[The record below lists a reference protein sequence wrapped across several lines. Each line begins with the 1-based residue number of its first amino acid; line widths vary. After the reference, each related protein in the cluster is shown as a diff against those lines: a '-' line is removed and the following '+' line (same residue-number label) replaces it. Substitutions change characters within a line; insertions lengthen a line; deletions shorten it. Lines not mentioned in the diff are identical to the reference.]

1 MNIDDNID
9 DENEKRN
16 RLYSLYVLCEDGYV
30 GDFERHR
37 IPKCVQ
43 TYIQSICPD
52 EQNENDEVLFCTI
65 RFSQGEVIKVTISFD
80 DIVPMSYVIDF
91 VKQSPVQGW
100 RVTLIGEYNTNAS
113 ILCTNVIAWR
123 KLSIYLRLNDYEY
136 TYIHWEPY
144 MKNTLLS
151 K

>member
-1 MNIDDNID
+1 MGSQRRKNFCNVHAGDPKKCGFFAFYTFYRIEHTIPFPITMRCSKC
-9 DENEKRN
+9 EHNEKDEDI
-16 RLYSLYVLCEDGYV
+16 LCTV
-30 GDFERHR
+30 
-37 IPKCVQ
+37 
-43 TYIQSICPD
+43 
-52 EQNENDEVLFCTI
+52 
-65 RFSQGEVIKVTISFD
+65 RFSQGENVKVTISFD